1 MDTAKKM
8 YYLEIANNITN
19 NDKNGEE
26 TRKSIN
32 SKFKE
37 YENKNA
43 DADNDEIGQDNNKF
57 CQENVIGVAYL
68 YGKLVKEIGVKNS

>member
-26 TRKSIN
+26 TRRSIN

-37 YENKNA
+37 YENILEKA
-43 DADNDEIGQDNNKF
+43 DYLINQIIDQGTIDNDLNKI
-57 CQENVIGVAYL
+57 QKKLENEL
-68 YGKLVKEIGVKNS
+68 K